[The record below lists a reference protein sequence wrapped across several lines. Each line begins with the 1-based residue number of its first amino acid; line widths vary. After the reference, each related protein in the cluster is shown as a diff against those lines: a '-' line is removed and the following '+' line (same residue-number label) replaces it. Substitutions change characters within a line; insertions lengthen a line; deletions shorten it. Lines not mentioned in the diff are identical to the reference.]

1 MTNSEQALTTQ
12 TETTTDPLAEAHA
25 AIDRHTRRGL
35 GQAAIFLGANPDL
48 QVAVASVQV
57 RADSPAAI
65 DGLLAEGFAPR
76 RYTQPEAASAGNL
89 TRMFGP
95 VCMYAP
101 VDAALWRAEWDTAA
115 EVRP

>member
-1 MTNSEQALTTQ
+1 MTNSEQALTTETE
-12 TETTTDPLAEAHA
+12 TETTTNPLAEAYA
-25 AIDRHTRRGL
+25 AIDRHTRSGL
-35 GQAAIFLGANPDL
+35 GQAVIFLGANPDL
-48 QVAVASVQV
+48 QVAIASVQV

-76 RYTQPEAASAGNL
+76 RYTTPDAASAGSL

-101 VDAALWRAEWDTAA
+101 VYAALWRAEWD
-115 EVRP
+115 EVAP